1 MKWAS
6 RVDKYRPSSHKL
18 YIRQLKESQ
27 SELQKAVSAQF
38 TTPPLVK
45 TGKIRI
51 VEREYMSL
59 TADMQQIDRQVKGVL
74 RTIQHD
80 ELDREEAKLVKQLKQ
95 LCNEARLDVRDY
107 EYAETREVQA
117 KAGVAAHK
125 SLTSVEKCIV
135 RLSGI
140 FGPAD
145 VAELSARVDQIRS
158 RL

>member
-1 MKWAS
+1 
-6 RVDKYRPSSHKL
+6 
-18 YIRQLKESQ
+18 
-27 SELQKAVSAQF
+27 
-38 TTPPLVK
+38 
-45 TGKIRI
+45 
-51 VEREYMSL
+51 MSL